1 MALTKK
7 TLTRENKEY
16 WKKHGFNDVLKKKL
30 NWTQQEYD
38 SYERYQSKHD
48 GKKKIPVAQKAP
60 RKKILTK
67 AARKMMAST
76 RRKIRY
82 RPGTVAL

>member
-16 WKKHGFNDVLKKKL
+16 WKKHGFDDVLKKKL

-38 SYERYQSKHD
+38 YYERFQAKLD
-48 GKKKIPVAQKAP
+48 GKKKFPIAQKAP
-60 RKKILTK
+60 RKKILAK
-67 AARKMMAST
+67 AARKMLTSQTKKSVRQQAPT
-76 RRKIRY
+76 R
-82 RPGTVAL
+82 

>member
-16 WKKHGFNDVLKKKL
+16 WKKHGFDDILKKKL

-38 SYERYQSKHD
+38 S
-48 GKKKIPVAQKAP
+48 
-60 RKKILTK
+60 L
-67 AARKMMAST
+67 
-76 RRKIRY
+76 
-82 RPGTVAL
+82 

>member
-16 WKKHGFNDVLKKKL
+16 WKKHGFDDVLKKKL

-38 SYERYQSKHD
+38 SYERFQAKYD
-48 GKKKIPVAQKAP
+48 GKKKFPVAQKAP
-60 RKKILTK
+60 RKKILAK
-67 AARKMMAST
+67 AARKMLTPT
-76 RRKIRY
+76 R
-82 RPGTVAL
+82 

>member
-16 WKKHGFNDVLKKKL
+16 WKKHGFDDVLKKKL

-38 SYERYQSKHD
+38 SYEKYQSKHD
-48 GKKKIPVAQKAP
+48 RKKKFPVAQKAP
-60 RKKILTK
+60 RKEILAK
-67 AARKMMAST
+67 AAKKMLAPT
-76 RRKIRY
+76 K
-82 RPGTVAL
+82 